1 MKTKLLSKGYNLLL
15 ASVIFLAFQIA
26 MLVIDVKLAI
36 WQEIL
41 AVIGIALLNSAV
53 YYLACYH
60 SLLTGFKRIFTR
72 HGLKVMLKGWGLM
85 ILAVLVSG
93 IVSKLLNAGIPENQQ
108 AIKASL
114 STTSPILMFML
125 GVISA
130 ALLEEVIFR
139 GYLFGRFF
147 GRSSR
152 LGLVLS
158 SLIFAYFHGPVN
170 LSEWVVYASRG
181 MVFAYL
187 YYKYD
192 HLEYSIALHFLNNG
206 FGFVMAVFVAP
217 LII

>member
-1 MKTKLLSKGYNLLL
+1 M
-15 ASVIFLAFQIA
+15 
-26 MLVIDVKLAI
+26 
-36 WQEIL
+36 
-41 AVIGIALLNSAV
+41 
-53 YYLACYH
+53 
-60 SLLTGFKRIFTR
+60 
-72 HGLKVMLKGWGLM
+72 
-85 ILAVLVSG
+85 AVLVSG
-93 IVSKLLNAGIPENQQ
+93 IVSKLLNTGIPENQQ
-108 AIKASL
+108 AIKDSL

-147 GRSSR
+147 GRTSK

-170 LSEWVVYASRG
+170 LADWVVYASRG
-181 MVFAYL
+181 LVLAYL

-206 FGFVMAVFVAP
+206 FGFVMAVFVVP
-217 LII
+217 LLI